1 MDHTPSK
8 KKDYEEKWK
17 RAFKTFGKP
26 GAASGNAI
34 AVEVDGVIYDT
45 LTEASRATG
54 KSVGWIK
61 KNGKLI

>member
-61 KNGKLI
+61 KNGKLL